1 MFYKQHALKTFDWSR
16 LCWVHTGRSLNR
28 VLQQFKHFSR
38 DLHTKI
44 FVLLTVKVFNGT
56 DVNRHC
62 PLCMNGHFELRFNL
76 IKAFFSGGSVEGS
89 FLQNIQTPEL
99 SNNQTYHY
107 PSPHYT
113 LPDQTLSAVS
123 GENQEAN
130 RTLTYA
136 ELRKKER
143 TSVYV

>member
-1 MFYKQHALKTFDWSR
+1 MITS
-16 LCWVHTGRSLNR
+16 
-28 VLQQFKHFSR
+28 
-38 DLHTKI
+38 
-44 FVLLTVKVFNGT
+44 KVFNGT

-62 PLCMNGHFELRFNL
+62 PLWMNGHFELRLQSLNL
-76 IKAFFSGGSVEGS
+76 IKVFFSGGSVEDR

-107 PSPHYT
+107 PSPHYAI
-113 LPDQTLSAVS
+113 LDQTLSAVS